1 MDLNELGNLLGFPVD
16 YMGFSGFLNRIFTWG
31 VNTVFIIYGLN
42 WLMSL
47 LRRAVLNA
55 AGIREV

>member
-1 MDLNELGNLLGFPVD
+1 MDLNELGNLLGFPAD
-16 YMGFSGFLNRIFTWG
+16 YMGFAGFLNRIFVWG
-31 VNTVFIIYGLN
+31 VNTVFVIYVLN

-47 LRRAVLNA
+47 LRRIVLNA